1 MSSNVVN
8 QVPYLRTSRSFPTD
22 LLQLT
27 VEVNKSYVDI
37 ANAVNNRTISLF
49 PTSRPAITGES
60 WFLDNNQRQQ
70 TLRQVYTFGA
80 IAPGAELDIPT
91 GINNLVSFTKIYGTV
106 VTSGTDY
113 RPLPYIDPGS
123 LTTGMTILVG
133 DILGVQNIR
142 IVLGATA
149 VPVVSGI
156 AVLEYLVNI

>member
-1 MSSNVVN
+1 MTSNVIN
-8 QVPYLRTSRSFPTD
+8 QVPYLRTSRLYPED
-22 LLQLT
+22 LVQLT

-49 PTSRPAITGES
+49 PTTRPAITGES

-80 IAPGAELDIPT
+80 IAPGTELDIPT
-91 GINNLVSFTKIYGTV
+91 GINNLVSFTRIYGTV
-106 VTSGTDY
+106 ITTGADY

-133 DILGVQNIR
+133 TVAGIQQIR